1 MYYIIELAHRSC
13 RSFLEVTVFPVH
25 VTQQQFYC
33 DNAEHIQML
42 RASKDI

>member
-13 RSFLEVTVFPVH
+13 RSFLEDTVSPID

-33 DNAEHIQML
+33 DNSEHIQML